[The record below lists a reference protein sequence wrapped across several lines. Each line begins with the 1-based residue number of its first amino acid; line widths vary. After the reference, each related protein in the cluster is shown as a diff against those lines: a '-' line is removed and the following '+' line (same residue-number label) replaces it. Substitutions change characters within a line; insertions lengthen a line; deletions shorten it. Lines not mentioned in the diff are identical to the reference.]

1 MINHSEGLEKEL
13 IKTCFDN
20 LKGFCWVIGPKCRYG
35 IGGEILQVCSFR
47 ILTPGARCQVVSVNS
62 AVSVETWCGPWSAT
76 GIRPGAAYF
85 LIMVNDLTDGRIA
98 LLFADDTTAVPGVIV
113 LSRL

>member
-1 MINHSEGLEKEL
+1 MINHSEGLKKEL

-20 LKGFCWVIGPKCRYG
+20 LK
-35 IGGEILQVCSFR
+35 
-47 ILTPGARCQVVSVNS
+47 
-62 AVSVETWCGPWSAT
+62 
-76 GIRPGAAYF
+76 GAAYF